1 MKKSITSLF
10 LFFFITVSA
19 NAQSSSLNDYKKI
32 YDEAETF
39 FINENYTAALP
50 LYKKLDSI
58 NKGNADINFKVGFCY
73 LNSATYKTKAIPY
86 LEVAVKNI
94 TKNYKQGDIKEK
106 RAPMSTYY
114 YLGKAY
120 HLNYEF
126 DKAIEYYKKYND
138 ALGKN
143 LKYIK
148 EVKSTNHDI
157 ETCIYGKELIKNPKK
172 VIVSNLGEGVN
183 SIYPDYSPT
192 VSLDEQTLIFTSRR
206 KGGATDLKLPNG
218 EYFEDIYISNFDG
231 KKWGKATSIG
241 PKINSPAHE
250 ATINLSADGQKLLIY
265 KDTEG
270 GNIYISELNGN
281 EWGVPQYINA
291 PINSPSWES
300 HACLSADNQVL
311 YFVSDRPGGYGGR
324 DIYKCLHLPNGQWG
338 IPQNLGDSINT
349 KYDEDG
355 VFIHPDGKQIF
366 FSSKGHPSMGG
377 FDIFTSVINDENGN
391 WSKPVNYGYPINTPD
406 DDIFLVTTMDG
417 KRAYYSSD
425 KEGGYG
431 EKDIYMLTFPEYEP
445 RDITVLIG
453 SIANKTSQSIA
464 KNKILIINNT
474 SKDTVQQLVA
484 NSNTGKFGTTL
495 PIGEKYTIDYT
506 VNDHKFYSDTIETK
520 RGKGYVVLNP
530 LVEYKGDPVIAAQ
543 QASLAKVLDTLK
555 LKGCEIK
562 NLNFEI
568 HFKYNRKEIDTHLNE
583 YQTFIDSF
591 IACIKTNSKLI
602 ITIES
607 SASNVPTKKYKS
619 NELLAQMRA
628 DEAQKQLIKTLRK
641 KGIKESQLVFNTPYK
656 TVVQGPEFNKDAVSN
671 KTEYE
676 QYQYIKIKIILK

>member
-10 LFFFITVSA
+10 LFFLITVAA
-19 NAQSSSLNDYKKI
+19 NAQSQNANDYKKI

-73 LNSATYKTKAIPY
+73 LNSSTYKTKAIPY
-86 LEVAVKNI
+86 LENAIKNI
-94 TKNYKQGDIKEK
+94 TKNYKQGDIKENN
-106 RAPMSTYY
+106 APISTYY

-126 DKAIEYYKKYND
+126 DKAIELYKKYND

-157 ETCIYGKELIKNPKK
+157 ENCIYGKELIKNPKK
-172 VIVSNLGEGVN
+172 VIVTNLGEGVN
-183 SIYPDYSPT
+183 SIYPDYAPT
-192 VSLDEQTLIFTSRR
+192 VSLDEQTIIFTSRR
-206 KGGATDLKLPNG
+206 KGGASDLKLPNG

-231 KKWGKATSIG
+231 KKWGQATSIG
-241 PKINSPAHE
+241 TKINTPAHE

-265 KDTEG
+265 KDTDG
-270 GNIYISELNGN
+270 GNIYISELKGN

-291 PINSPSWES
+291 PINSPAWES

-324 DIYKCLHLPNGQWG
+324 DIYKCLHLPNGEWG

-349 KYDEDG
+349 KFDEDG

-431 EKDIYMLTFPEYEP
+431 ENDIYMLTFPEYEP

-453 SIANKTSQSIA
+453 TILNKTSQSIA

-474 SKDTVQQLVA
+474 SNDTVRQLVA

-495 PIGEKYTIDYT
+495 PIGDKYTIDYT
-506 VNDHKFYSDTIETK
+506 VNDHTFYSDTIETK
-520 RGKGYVVLNP
+520 RGKGYVVFNP
-530 LVEYKGDPVIAAQ
+530 LVEFKGDPVIAEKEVT
-543 QASLAKVLDTLK
+543 LVKVLDTLK
-555 LKGCEIK
+555 SKGCEIE

-568 HFKYNRKEIDTHLNE
+568 HFKYNRKQIDTHLKE
-583 YQTFIDSF
+583 YQAFIDSF
-591 IACIKTNSKLI
+591 IACIKTTSKLA

-607 SASNVPTKKYKS
+607 SASTVPTKKYKS
-619 NELLAQMRA
+619 NKQLAQIRA
-628 DEAQKQLIKTLRK
+628 DEAEKQFIKTLRK
-641 KGIKESQLVFNTPYK
+641 KGITESQLLFNTPYK
-656 TVVQGPEFNKDAVSN
+656 TLVQGPEYSKDAVSN

-676 QYQYIKIKIILK
+676 EYQYIKIKVNLQ

>member
-10 LFFFITVSA
+10 LFFLITVTA
-19 NAQSSSLNDYKKI
+19 NAQSSSNNDYKKI
-32 YDEAETF
+32 YDEAEIF
-39 FINENYTAALP
+39 FINENYIAALP

-58 NKGNADINFKVGFCY
+58 NKDNADINFKIGFSY

-86 LEVAVKNI
+86 LEFAVKNI
-94 TKNYKQGDIKEK
+94 TKNYKQGDIQEK
-106 RAPMSTYY
+106 KAPLSTYY

-126 DKAIEYYKKYND
+126 DKAIEFYKKYND
-138 ALGKN
+138 ALGKG
-143 LKYIK
+143 LKYMK

-157 ETCIYGKELIKNPKK
+157 ETCIYGKELIKSPKK
-172 VIVSNLGEGVN
+172 VIVTNLGDGVN
-183 SIYPDYSPT
+183 SIYPDYAPT

-206 KGGATDLKLPNG
+206 KGGTTDLKLPNG

-231 KKWGKATSIG
+231 KKWGKAASIG
-241 PKINSPAHE
+241 TKINTPAHE
-250 ATINLSADGQKLLIY
+250 ATVNLSADGQKLLIY

-270 GNIYISELNGN
+270 GNIYISELKGN
-281 EWGVPQYINA
+281 EWGVPQSLNA
-291 PINSPSWES
+291 PVNSPYWES

-349 KYDEDG
+349 QYDEDG

-366 FSSKGHPSMGG
+366 FSSKGHTSMGG

-406 DDIFLVTTMDG
+406 DDIYLVTTMDG

-445 RDITVLIG
+445 RDIAVLIG
-453 SIANKTSQSIA
+453 SIVNKTSQSIVN
-464 KNKILIINNT
+464 NKIFIINNS
-474 SKDTVQQLVA
+474 SKDTVRQLVA

-495 PIGEKYTIDYT
+495 PIGEKYTVDYT

-520 RGKGYVVLNP
+520 RGKGYVVINP
-530 LVEYKGDPVIAAQ
+530 LVEFNGDPVFAQ
-543 QASLAKVLDTLK
+543 KDASLAKVLDTLK
-555 LKGCEIK
+555 TKGCEIQ

-568 HFKYNRKEIDTHLNE
+568 HFKYNRKEIDTHLKE
-583 YQTFIDSF
+583 YQAFINSF

-607 SASNVPTKKYKS
+607 SASTVPTRKFKS
-619 NELLAQMRA
+619 NEQLAQMRA
-628 DEAQKQLIKTLRK
+628 DDAQKQLIKTLRK
-641 KGIKESQLVFNTPYK
+641 KGIIESQLIFNTPFK
-656 TVVQGPEFNKDAVSN
+656 SLVQGPEYSKDAISK

-676 QYQYIKIKIILK
+676 ENQYIKIKIILN